1 MSKAFD
7 KAFYEQLQTRASLPK
22 EHQPTIKKQE
32 VHQIF
37 HAKRNMVYMPIIERR
52 PDFFQIDTTFYPLKG
67 KKRAIF
73 TAINVNTKVGFIAPY
88 NGSSPTSQQT
98 VSILQR
104 LIREFPVKNIGAD
117 NGSEFIGKNVE
128 AFLKSHNINLYFYTP
143 YDSKEKAIIERFNST
158 VKDYLNKVSYSIN
171 ANWLPYM
178 NDIILAYNSTPHS
191 STGKAPYKMTE
202 ADVENYIVKQ
212 DQRSREYRE
221 YLNRFQPG
229 TKVRIFR
236 TADPTLS
243 NKERQAEKQFGKK
256 DYPQWSQDVHT
267 VESIDRFK
275 VRLQGLDERFSPRD
289 LLIIDESKT
298 EKHEPTQ
305 QPTTKKQARKIRNL
319 EDIRRE
325 LGDSVVEISGHG
337 YLGIQS
343 KGRNQK
349 QYITE
354 FDAIFEGSRKPRR
367 LVYEDLI
374 KYDNGKEAFKEYLE
388 SVEDAESEKIL
399 KFLDG
404 NEL

>member
-1 MSKAFD
+1 MDFKER
-7 KAFYEQLQTRASLPK
+7 FYEKLHTRSRVPRNELEAVK
-22 EHQPTIKKQE
+22 NQE
-32 VHQIF
+32 QNQIF

-73 TAINVNTKVGFIAPY
+73 TAINVNTKAGFIAPY

-98 VSILQR
+98 VSILQK

-171 ANWLPYM
+171 ANWLPYI

-202 ADVENYIVKQ
+202 VDVENYIVKQ

-289 LLIIDESKT
+289 LLIIDET
-298 EKHEPTQ
+298 QIEKHQPTQ
-305 QPTTKKQARKIRNL
+305 QPTTKKQARQIRNL

-325 LGDSVVEISGHG
+325 LGDSVVEITGHG
-337 YLGIQS
+337 YAEIQR
-343 KGRNQK
+343 KGKNK
-349 QYITE
+349 KAYITE
-354 FDAIFEGSRKPRR
+354 FDTVFEGNRKPRTMI
-367 LVYEDLI
+367 YKDLI
-374 KYDNGKEAFKEYLE
+374 TYPNGKEAFKEYLE